1 MNSYRQFWT
10 SLSIYVIALLVI
22 ALAGL
27 GAAFVWCVMSDRW
40 PFAALSGALLVIAV
54 FVSVQSLA
62 APDRIKSISTEQTLR
77 TASTTLAFI
86 RDGLTPAGCRAV
98 CELLWHE
105 TRAEAVAITD
115 REHVLAYVGV
125 LEPEFPPGSPV
136 RTQATKDVLAGG
148 TTQTFSSITPAQM
161 QDLNEMDTAERLR
174 EVSFMPA
181 GIVCPLR
188 VRGETVGVIKFYYS
202 NYRDID
208 RTERAVS
215 QGFAELLSTQLALSE
230 LDRQS
235 RLATEAEVRALQA
248 QINPHFLFN
257 TINTISALIRTDP
270 VRARGLLREFARFY
284 RQTLENSDSLI
295 PLSRELEQTRRYLI
309 FEYARFGKDRISEQ
323 EEVAEGLGDVAVPAF
338 IIQPIVE
345 NAVRHAMREEGM
357 LHIDVYATTE
367 GDDLLISIADD
378 GVGMTAAELERL
390 QEKWDE
396 SPVREVDD
404 PSAGTGTALRNVRER
419 IIKQYA
425 QGSGVDIVSRP
436 DEGTVITL
444 RLNGA
449 LRMPRIESAS

>member
-1 MNSYRQFWT
+1 MNTYRKFWT
-10 SLSIYVIALLVI
+10 SFSVYVIVLLVL
-22 ALAGL
+22 ALVGL
-27 GAAFVWCVMSDRW
+27 GTAFVWCIVSDQW
-40 PFAALSGALLVIAV
+40 PFAAIAGIFMVIAI
-54 FVSVQSLA
+54 FTSVRSLS
-62 APDRIKSISTEQTLR
+62 APDHIKSMATEQTLR

-86 RDGLTPAGCRAV
+86 REGLTPAGCRAV

-136 RTQATKDVLAGG
+136 RTQATMDVLAGG

-161 QDLNEMDTAERLR
+161 KDLDEMDTAERLR
-174 EVSFMPA
+174 EVSFLPA

-188 VRGETVGVIKFYYS
+188 VRGETIGVIKFYYS

-208 RTERAVS
+208 RTERAVA

-235 RLATEAEVRALQA
+235 HLATEAEVRALQA

-270 VRARGLLREFARFY
+270 LRARDLLREFARFY

-309 FEYARFGKDRISEQ
+309 FEYARFGRDRISEQ
-323 EEVAEGLGDVAVPAF
+323 EELSEGLGDVPVPSF

-345 NAVRHAMREEGM
+345 NAVAHAMRETGT

-367 GDDLLISIADD
+367 GDDLLISVADD
-378 GVGMTAAELERL
+378 GVGMTKTELERL
-390 QEKWDE
+390 QADWDA
-396 SPVREVDD
+396 PIAREVDD
-404 PSAGTGTALRNVRER
+404 PTRGTGTALRNVHER
-419 IIKQYA
+419 IVKQYE
-425 QGSGVDIVSRP
+425 QGSDMDIVSRP
-436 DEGTVITL
+436 DEGTVVTL

-449 LRMPRIESAS
+449 LRLPRIESTQ

>member
-1 MNSYRQFWT
+1 MTSYRQFWT
-10 SLSIYVIALLVI
+10 SLNIYVIALLVM
-22 ALAGL
+22 ALVGL
-27 GAAFVWCVMSDRW
+27 GAAFVWCVISDHW
-40 PFAALSGALLVIAV
+40 PLAVVAGALMVAAV
-54 FVSVQSLA
+54 FVSVRSLGV
-62 APDRIKSISTEQTLR
+62 PDHIKSISTEQTLR

-161 QDLNEMDTAERLR
+161 RDLDEMDTAERLR

-188 VRGETVGVIKFYYS
+188 VRGETIGVIKFYYA

-208 RTERAVS
+208 RTERAVA

-235 RLATEAEVRALQA
+235 QLATEAEVRALQA

-270 VRARGLLREFARFY
+270 LRARDLLREFARFY

-295 PLSRELEQTRRYLI
+295 PLSRELEQTRRYLV
-309 FEYARFGKDRISEQ
+309 FEYARFGRDRINEQ
-323 EEVAEGLGDVAVPAF
+323 EEVAEGLGSVAVPAF

-345 NAVRHAMREEGM
+345 NAVRHAMRETGA

-367 GDDLLISIADD
+367 GDDLLISVADD
-378 GVGMTAAELERL
+378 GVGMTQAEVERL
-390 QEKWDE
+390 QADWD
-396 SPVREVDD
+396 SPIVREVDD
-404 PSAGTGTALRNVRER
+404 PSAGTGTALRNVHER
-419 IIKQYA
+419 IIRQYA

-444 RLNGA
+444 RLSGA
-449 LRMPRIESAS
+449 LRLPRIGGAS

>member
-10 SLSIYVIALLVI
+10 SLSIYVLVLLVL
-22 ALAGL
+22 ALVGL
-27 GAAFVWCVMSDRW
+27 GAAFVWCVISDQW
-40 PFAALSGALLVIAV
+40 PLAAAVGASMVVAV
-54 FVSVQSLA
+54 FMSVRSLA
-62 APDRIKSISTEQTLR
+62 APDHIKSISTEQTLR
-77 TASTTLAFI
+77 TASTTLGFI
-86 RDGLTPAGCRAV
+86 REGLTPAGCRAV

-161 QDLNEMDTAERLR
+161 RDLDEMDTAERLR

-181 GIVCPLR
+181 GIVCPLL
-188 VRGETVGVIKFYYS
+188 VRGETVGVIKFYYA

-208 RTERAVS
+208 STERAVA

-235 RLATEAEVRALQA
+235 HLATEAEVRALQA

-257 TINTISALIRTDP
+257 TINTIAALIRTDP
-270 VRARGLLREFARFY
+270 VRARELLREFARFY

-309 FEYARFGKDRISEQ
+309 FEYARFGRDRISEQ

-345 NAVRHAMREEGM
+345 NAVGHAMRETGT

-367 GDDLLISIADD
+367 DDALLISVADD
-378 GVGMTAAELERL
+378 GVGMTQAELERL
-390 QEKWDE
+390 QADWDE
-396 SPVREVDD
+396 PPVREVDD
-404 PSAGTGTALRNVRER
+404 PTRGTGTALRNVRER
-419 IIKQYA
+419 VIRQFA
-425 QGSGVDIVSRP
+425 QGSSMDIISKP
-436 DEGTVITL
+436 NEGTVITL

-449 LRMPRIESAS
+449 LSRPRIEGE